1 MMVASQPKMSLEL
14 VGVLRSLF
22 ILLFNFFL
30 PALIQILFMEIG
42 IRCCFFNMWVF
53 CLNCIYLPHPSSLMM
68 GASQPKMSLVG
79 VRCLFAIQY
88 FCLTCID
95 SIIMEIGIRCCFCMG
110 FLVSIAFIYFIPIH

>member
-1 MMVASQPKMSLEL
+1 M
-14 VGVLRSLF
+14 LF
-22 ILLFNFFL
+22 FVYVF
-30 PALIQILFMEIG
+30 
-42 IRCCFFNMWVF
+42 F

-88 FCLTCID
+88 FCLICIH

-110 FLVSIAFIYFIPIH
+110 FFLSQLHLFTSSQFTDDGYLANPKFPQ